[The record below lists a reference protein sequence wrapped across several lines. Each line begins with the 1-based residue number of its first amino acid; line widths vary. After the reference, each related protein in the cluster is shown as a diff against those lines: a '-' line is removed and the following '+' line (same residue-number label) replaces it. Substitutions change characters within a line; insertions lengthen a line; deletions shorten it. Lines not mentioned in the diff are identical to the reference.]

1 MCAWVPRM
9 YTEQKVQKVK
19 SMNIFF
25 QSVDINGCVES
36 QHGDVGSETFICTAS
51 LEQVQGDLFH
61 SCWTDSI
68 RETREDWVGERWA
81 LRGTPTD
88 WAFLLEGKVSS
99 TVAQGRW
106 PTPSPVFAPII
117 EILLSDL
124 TSQVLFPNKD

>member
-61 SCWTDSI
+61 SC
-68 RETREDWVGERWA
+68 
-81 LRGTPTD
+81 
-88 WAFLLEGKVSS
+88 
-99 TVAQGRW
+99 
-106 PTPSPVFAPII
+106 
-117 EILLSDL
+117 
-124 TSQVLFPNKD
+124 